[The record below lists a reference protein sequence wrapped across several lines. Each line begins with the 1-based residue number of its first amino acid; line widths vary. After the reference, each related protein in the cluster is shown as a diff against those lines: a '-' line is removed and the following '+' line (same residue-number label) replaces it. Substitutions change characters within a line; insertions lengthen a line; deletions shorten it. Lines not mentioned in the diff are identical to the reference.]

1 MIGWVVVNA
10 MPAAALAQ
18 SAVPN
23 AAEWLSSALRD
34 DGFRLASPWESPAD
48 DKSTTASDD
57 AGGIQDNS
65 FFIEEAYN
73 QDPRVVQ
80 HIFNG
85 LQTWDRDDGTRTRRF
100 DFTFTQEW
108 PVGSQTHQLSY
119 TVPVSWIAEHTDGD
133 GTTHDSGVGDIA
145 LNYRYQALGTDAESL
160 WFAPRFSVIVPTG
173 DEDRGLGRGVT
184 GYQVDLPF
192 SREVGS
198 FAFHLNAGATAFPNA
213 DAALD
218 GGGRSRDHDLLG
230 FNLGVSAILIESP
243 VVQPLLEV
251 VALVDHEI
259 DEQGGL
265 DRTTSVVASPGFRW
279 SPYTHGETQIVVGS
293 ALPVGLT
300 NDAAD
305 IGLFLYFSIEH
316 GF

>member
-1 MIGWVVVNA
+1 
-10 MPAAALAQ
+10 MPATALAQ
-18 SAVPN
+18 SAIPDGR
-23 AAEWLSSALRD
+23 EWIATALRD
-34 DGFRLASPWESPAD
+34 DGFRLASALESPAD
-48 DKSTTASDD
+48 DNANAASDD

-85 LQTWDRDDGTRTRRF
+85 LYTWDQDDGTRTRRF

-119 TVPVSWIAEHTDGD
+119 TVPVSWIAEHTDGSS
-133 GTTHDSGVGDIA
+133 TTHDSGIGDVA
-145 LNYRYQALGTDAESL
+145 FNYRYQALGVDADSL
-160 WFAPRFSVIVPTG
+160 WFAPRFTVIVPTG

-192 SREVGS
+192 SREVGN
-198 FAFHLNAGATAFPNA
+198 FAFHLNAGATVFPNA

-218 GGGRSRDHDLLG
+218 GGGRSSDHDLLG

-243 VVQPLLEV
+243 VIQPLIEIFGNF
-251 VALVDHEI
+251 DHDI
-259 DEQGGL
+259 DDEGGL
-265 DRTTSVVASPGFRW
+265 DRTTSVTASPGFRW

-293 ALPVGLT
+293 ALPIGLT
-300 NDAAD
+300 KDAAD
-305 IGLFLYFSIEH
+305 IGVFLYFSVEH